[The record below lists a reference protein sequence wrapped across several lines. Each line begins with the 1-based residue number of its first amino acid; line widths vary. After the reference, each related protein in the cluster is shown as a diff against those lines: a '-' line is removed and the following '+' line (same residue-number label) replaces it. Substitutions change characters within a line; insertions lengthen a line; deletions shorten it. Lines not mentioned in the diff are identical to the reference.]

1 MTVRLEGFAADALD
15 EEASRL
21 GVGTDE
27 LASFSVLYYLADIDS
42 GRIARD
48 AFPSAV
54 YPDNALHPSGNQ
66 AG

>member
-1 MTVRLEGFAADALD
+1 MTVQLAGFAAEALD

-21 GVGTDE
+21 GVGVDE
-27 LASFSVLYYLADIDS
+27 LASFSVLYYLADVDS

-54 YPDNALHPSGNQ
+54 YPDGNLHSDGNM